1 MVAQTFVSL
10 HLYGYGTLLATIQKI
25 FTTDGRRPRSTT
37 RFYNR
42 FGVDSMYMTTEGME
56 VQLCPRYEGQLNHMA
71 ESTPPY
77 GPFPRTPSRHS
88 SLLHG
93 RAKTDRLNS
102 LARTPLVHHFDFV

>member
-10 HLYGYGTLLATIQKI
+10 HLYGYDTVLATIQKI

-56 VQLCPRYEGQLNHMA
+56 FQ
-71 ESTPPY
+71 
-77 GPFPRTPSRHS
+77 
-88 SLLHG
+88 
-93 RAKTDRLNS
+93 
-102 LARTPLVHHFDFV
+102 LARGTRDSLTT

>member
-10 HLYGYGTLLATIQKI
+10 HLYGYGTVLGTIQKI
-25 FTTDGRRPRSTT
+25 FTTDGGRPRSTT

-71 ESTPPY
+71 ESTPPHTVPSPVHPHDTY
-77 GPFPRTPSRHS
+77 HYSTDGLKRT
-88 SLLHG
+88 G
-93 RAKTDRLNS
+93 
-102 LARTPLVHHFDFV
+102 